1 MKRVL
6 KNKKLLL
13 IFLSLLIFFSGL
25 GGGYFYARRGGNS
38 KKILSDSQSQDV
50 YSVFLGEIYD
60 KIKQNYW
67 KELSDEE
74 LTRLFVLGIEKL
86 VSQPQS
92 LKKENKEELLK
103 MTALILKEIDSQER
117 KKEFV
122 AELADIVL
130 ANLEPFGRSR
140 LYSKKDETALKDS
153 VENKNPDVNQYQI
166 LGINEGDS
174 QEKIKQ
180 VYEEKKEELIPQAK
194 SSTQAAQELAQIDRS
209 FEILGDRDSREIY
222 DISGIEPTLSY
233 RLIRPDIF
241 YIHISKISP
250 TTLDELQRV
259 TKKVD
264 SGESLD
270 TLILDLQGN
279 IGGSIDILPYLLGPF
294 IGKDSYAY
302 QFFHQGESTDFKTRV
317 GWLPSLI
324 RYKRVVVLI
333 NGETQSSAEVI
344 AAALKKYNVGVLV
357 GTTTRGWGTIEK
369 VFKLDSQLD
378 DKEKYSMFLVHS
390 LTLRDDGQA
399 IEGKGV
405 EPTININD
413 PDWESKLY
421 KYFHYE
427 ELTEAV
433 EEVINKKE

>member
-13 IFLSLLIFFSGL
+13 IFLSLLIFFLGL

-180 VYEEKKEELIPQAK
+180 VYEEKKEELIPQAE

-264 SGESLD
+264 SGENLD